1 MTVTLALLLLYSVLQ
16 IALGLWI
23 SRRVR
28 TSKDFFVAGRGLSAG
43 LIFSTFLAANIGA
56 GSTVGAT
63 AEGYRYGLSAWW
75 WNGSAGLGS
84 LALAFWIGPRM
95 WRAAKTH
102 GDLTVGDFLERHY
115 GRSMRAGVSA
125 LIWFGTLHILVAQL
139 IGISVVLQV
148 AGGFPRTAGVIVGAF
163 IVVAYFAAGGLLTM
177 APVNRIQL
185 IVKLAGFMIATPVVV
200 ILAGGLTHVV
210 DRAGTGFLGGGDALG
225 WRWLFI
231 LAPAFMVSPGL
242 LQKAFGAADEK
253 AVRTGIGLNAAAIL
267 LFAFAPPLLGV
278 SAKLLYPALEDADL
292 ALPTLMTDALPAA
305 VGALALAAVFSA
317 ELSAADAVM
326 FMLAT
331 SASRDLYV
339 GFVNRRASDAR
350 ILAAARVA
358 AVLGAVAG
366 VCLALFVHSSVRSA
380 ITVFY
385 AILTVTLFVPVIAAL
400 HSRTHP
406 RDGIASV
413 TAGVS
418 TLLIVQV
425 MTDGSGYG
433 FITPTLAG
441 IIASLAGFTAVRT
454 TFGAAGA
461 STATE
466 ETQKKR

>member
-1 MTVTLALLLLYSVLQ
+1 MTVTLFLLLLYSVLQ

-84 LALAFWIGPRM
+84 LALAFWIAPRM
-95 WRAAKTH
+95 WRVAKTH

-115 GRSMRAGVSA
+115 GRSMRAVVAA

-139 IGISVVLQV
+139 LGISAVLQV
-148 AGGFPRTAGVIVGAF
+148 AGGLPAVAGVIVGAF
-163 IVVAYFAAGGLLTM
+163 IVVAYFSAGGLLTM
-177 APVNRIQL
+177 APVNRVQL
-185 IVKLAGFMIATPVVV
+185 IVKLVGFAIATPVVV
-200 ILAGGLTHVV
+200 ILAGGVSRVV
-210 DRAGTGFLGGGDALG
+210 SSSTMGFAGGGEALG
-225 WRWLFI
+225 WRWIFI
-231 LAPAFMVSPGL
+231 LGPAFMVSPGL
-242 LQKAFGAADEK
+242 LQKAFGGADET
-253 AVRTGIGLNAAAIL
+253 AVRKGIGLNAVAIL
-267 LFAFAPPLLGV
+267 LFAFAPPLLGL
-278 SAKLLYPALEDADL
+278 SAKLLFPDLANADL
-292 ALPTLMTDALPAA
+292 ALPTLMTEALPAA

-326 FMLAT
+326 FMLST
-331 SASRDLYV
+331 SGSRDLYA
-339 GFVNRRASDAR
+339 GFINRRATDAQVLR
-350 ILAAARVA
+350 AARVA
-358 AVLGAVAG
+358 AVVGAFAG

-400 HSRTHP
+400 HSRT
-406 RDGIASV
+406 RSGYGIASV
-413 TAGVS
+413 AVGVT
-418 TLLIVQV
+418 TLIIVQV
-425 MTDGSGYG
+425 MTGGGGYG

-441 IIASLAGFTAVRT
+441 ILASAGAFLIVRT
-454 TFGAAGA
+454 TFPPLSA
-461 STATE
+461 STARNT
-466 ETQKKR
+466 

>member
-1 MTVTLALLLLYSVLQ
+1 MTVTLYLLLLYSILQ

-28 TSKDFFVAGRGLSAG
+28 TSGDFFVAGRGLSAG

-84 LALAFWIGPRM
+84 LALAFWIAPRM

-115 GRSMRAGVSA
+115 GRSMRGVVGS
-125 LIWFGTLHILVAQL
+125 LIWFGTLHILAAQL
-139 IGISVVLQV
+139 LGISAVLQV
-148 AGGFPRTAGVIVGAF
+148 AGGIPRTAGVIIGAF
-163 IVVAYFAAGGLLTM
+163 IAVAYFTAGGLLTT
-177 APVNRIQL
+177 ASVNRVQL
-185 IVKLAGFMIATPVVV
+185 VVKLAGFAIATPLVVM
-200 ILAGGLTHVV
+200 LAGGAAHVV
-210 DRAGTGFLGGGDALG
+210 DSSTTGFLGGGEALG
-225 WRWLFI
+225 WRYLFI

-242 LQKAFGAADEK
+242 LQKAFGGVDER
-253 AVRTGIGLNAAAIL
+253 AVKKGIALNGAAIL
-267 LFAFAPPLLGV
+267 LFACAPPLLGV
-278 SAKLLYPALEDADL
+278 SAKLLYPGLENADL

-326 FMLAT
+326 FMLST
-331 SASRDLYV
+331 SASRDLYA
-339 GFVNRRASDAR
+339 GFVNRAATDAR

-358 AVLGAVAG
+358 AIVGAVAG
-366 VCLALFVHSSVRSA
+366 VCLALFVHSSVISA

-385 AILTVTLFVPVIAAL
+385 ALLTVTLFVPVLAAL
-400 HSRTHP
+400 HTRTRG

-413 TAGVS
+413 VAGVA
-418 TLLIVQV
+418 TLVIVHTL
-425 MTDGSGYG
+425 TDGRGYG
-433 FITPTLAG
+433 VVTPTLAG
-441 IIASLAGFTAVRT
+441 IVASAAGLALAKTTFPASLLH
-454 TFGAAGA
+454 
-461 STATE
+461 S
-466 ETQKKR
+466 

>member
-1 MTVTLALLLLYSVLQ
+1 MTVTLYLLLLYSILQ

-28 TSKDFFVAGRGLSAG
+28 TSGDFFVAGRGLSAG

-84 LALAFWIGPRM
+84 LALAFWIAPRM

-115 GRSMRAGVSA
+115 GRSMRGVVGS
-125 LIWFGTLHILVAQL
+125 LIWFGTLHILAAQL
-139 IGISVVLQV
+139 LGISVVLQV
-148 AGGFPRTAGVIVGAF
+148 AGGIPRTAGVIIGAF
-163 IVVAYFAAGGLLTM
+163 IAVAYFTAGGLLTT
-177 APVNRIQL
+177 ASVNRVQL
-185 IVKLAGFMIATPVVV
+185 VVKLAGFAIATPLVVM
-200 ILAGGLTHVV
+200 LAGGAAHVV
-210 DRAGTGFLGGGDALG
+210 DSSTTGFLGGGEALG
-225 WRWLFI
+225 WRYLFI

-242 LQKAFGAADEK
+242 LQKAFGGVDER
-253 AVRTGIGLNAAAIL
+253 AVKKGIALNGAAIL
-267 LFAFAPPLLGV
+267 LFACAPPLLGV
-278 SAKLLYPALEDADL
+278 SAKLLYPGLENADL

-326 FMLAT
+326 FMLST
-331 SASRDLYV
+331 SASRDLYA
-339 GFVNRRASDAR
+339 GFVNRAATDAR

-358 AVLGAVAG
+358 AIVGAVAG
-366 VCLALFVHSSVRSA
+366 VCLALFVHSSVISA

-385 AILTVTLFVPVIAAL
+385 ALLTVTLFVPVLAAL
-400 HSRTHP
+400 HTRTRG

-413 TAGVS
+413 VAGVA
-418 TLLIVQV
+418 TLVIVHTL
-425 MTDGSGYG
+425 TDGRGYG
-433 FITPTLAG
+433 VVTPTLAG
-441 IIASLAGFTAVRT
+441 IVASAAGLALAKTTFPASLLH
-454 TFGAAGA
+454 
-461 STATE
+461 S
-466 ETQKKR
+466 